1 MASIDSSLKEIS
13 KINTLQQ
20 RDQWVN
26 NLHPLVKLL
35 LTFLYIISVVSI
47 GKYDLSKMLVFVI
60 YPFIGFN
67 LADLRFKDALYRMRL
82 ILPLV
87 MVVGIF
93 NPIFDR
99 EIMLYI
105 GGTVMAYGEHA
116 GGLAISAGV
125 ISMLTLMLKGVYAV
139 LAAYILIATTSIEE
153 ICYAMRKLHMPQ
165 ILVLVILLIN
175 RYIYILGEEASRIMT
190 AYKLRAP
197 SQRGIHYKA
206 WGPLVGQ
213 WLIRSMDRAETVYES
228 MQLRGFNGEYRYVGD
243 HKFNK
248 ADIIYLVCWVVIFAI
263 FRFTNVV
270 EALGGLFV

>member
-1 MASIDSSLKEIS
+1 
-13 KINTLQQ
+13 
-20 RDQWVN
+20 
-26 NLHPLVKLL
+26 
-35 LTFLYIISVVSI
+35 
-47 GKYDLSKMLVFVI
+47 
-60 YPFIGFN
+60 
-67 LADLRFKDALYRMRL
+67 
-82 ILPLV
+82 
-87 MVVGIF
+87 
-93 NPIFDR
+93 
-99 EIMLYI
+99 
-105 GGTVMAYGEHA
+105 
-116 GGLAISAGV
+116 
-125 ISMLTLMLKGVYAV
+125 MLTLMLKGIYAV

-165 ILVLVILLIN
+165 ILALVILLIN

-228 MQLRGFNGEYRYVGD
+228 MQLRGFNGEYKYVGD

>member
-35 LTFLYIISVVSI
+35 LTFIYIISVVSI

-60 YPFIGFN
+60 YPFFGFN
-67 LADLRFKDALYRMRL
+67 LADLKFKDALYRMRL

-99 EIMLYI
+99 EIMLYL
-105 GGTVMAYGEHA
+105 GGTVMVNGEHA
-116 GGLAISAGV
+116 GGIAISAGV
-125 ISMLTLMLKGVYAV
+125 ISMLTLMLKGIYAV

-197 SQRGIHYKA
+197 SQKGIHYKA

>member
-105 GGTVMAYGEHA
+105 GGTVMASGEHA

-125 ISMLTLMLKGVYAV
+125 ISMLTLMLKGIYAV

-197 SQRGIHYKA
+197 SQKGIHYKA

>member
-105 GGTVMAYGEHA
+105 GGTVMANGERV

>member
-47 GKYDLSKMLVFVI
+47 GKYDLSKMLGFVI
-60 YPFIGFN
+60 YPFFGFN

-99 EIMLYI
+99 EIVLYL
-105 GGTVMAYGEHA
+105 GGTVMANGERV
-116 GGLAISAGV
+116 GGIAISAGV
-125 ISMLTLMLKGVYAV
+125 ISMLTLMLKGIYAV

-228 MQLRGFNGEYRYVGD
+228 MQLRGFNGEYRYVGG

>member
-99 EIMLYI
+99 KIMLYL
-105 GGTVMAYGEHA
+105 GGTVMANGERA

>member
-60 YPFIGFN
+60 YPFFGFN
-67 LADLRFKDALYRMRL
+67 LADLKFKDALYRMRL

-99 EIMLYI
+99 EIVLYL
-105 GGTVMAYGEHA
+105 GGTVMANGEHA
-116 GGLAISAGV
+116 GGIAISAGV
-125 ISMLTLMLKGVYAV
+125 ISMLTLMLKGIYAV

-197 SQRGIHYKA
+197 SQKGIHYKA

-228 MQLRGFNGEYRYVGD
+228 MQLRGFNGEYRYVRD

>member
-105 GGTVMAYGEHA
+105 GGTVMANGERV

-175 RYIYILGEEASRIMT
+175 RYIYILGDEASRIMT

>member
-1 MASIDSSLKEIS
+1 MSTIDNKLKAIS
-13 KINTLQQ
+13 NINTLQQ

-26 NLHPLVKLL
+26 HLHPLVKLL
-35 LTFLYIISVVSI
+35 LTFIYIISVVSI
-47 GKYDLSKMLVFVI
+47 SKYNLSKMLVFAI
-60 YPFIGFN
+60 YPFFCFN
-67 LADLRFKDALYRMRL
+67 LADLNFRDAIYRMRL

-99 EIMLYI
+99 DIMLYI
-105 GGTVMAYGEHA
+105 GGNVMANGEHV

-139 LAAYILIATTSIEE
+139 LATYILIATTSIEE
-153 ICYAMRKLHMPQ
+153 ICYAMRKLHVPQ

-197 SQRGIHYKA
+197 SQKGIHYKA

-228 MQLRGFNGEYRYVGD
+228 MQLRGFNGEYRYV
-243 HKFNK
+243 
-248 ADIIYLVCWVVIFAI
+248 ADQKTRATDVIYFMVWLAVFAV

-270 EALGGLFV
+270 ELLGGLFV